1 MADIID
7 FTDYRAFTPR
17 PAEPKADSRV
27 LGSIRYAGVLLVWMA
42 LFVVRPRLALK
53 IFRERRADSP
63 LHWRERHVIAP
74 APAAALAP
82 EGLIA

>member
-7 FTDYRAFTPR
+7 FAEYRPFATR
-17 PAEPKADSRV
+17 PVEPGAKSRV
-27 LGSIRYAGVLLVWMA
+27 WGSIRYAGVLLVWMG
-42 LFVVRPRLALK
+42 LFMVRPRLALK

-63 LHWRERHVIAP
+63 LRWGDRHGIAP
-74 APAAALAP
+74 APAAVLAP

>member
-7 FTDYRAFTPR
+7 FADYRSFTPR
-17 PAEPKADSRV
+17 LPEPTADSRV
-27 LGSIRYAGVLLVWMA
+27 LGSIRYAGVLLVWMG
-42 LFVVRPRLALK
+42 LLVVRPRLALE

-63 LHWRERHVIAP
+63 LRWRNRHVIAP
-74 APAAALAP
+74 APAAGPAP